1 MTEDMGLNRLGNH
14 MKRIQYHR
22 YGGPDVMQMERFE
35 PPALR
40 PDDIA
45 VKVVYAAINPVD
57 WKVRRG
63 DLKLVTGRKFPR
75 AMGCDFS
82 GEILAVGSGVT
93 AFKLGEA
100 VFGVAPVKTCGA
112 LAEVVVAPQTVVGR
126 KPESVTFEEAACLG
140 TPGVTAWNALIDK
153 AHLKAGQHV
162 LINGCTGAVG
172 AAAVQIALLQGAIV
186 SGTCSADAATQA
198 KALGVTEVLDYRKTN
213 LATLS
218 RRFDVVFDTA
228 ITMPIATG
236 LCLLSRGGVFL
247 DLEPGPAKIIRSLFD
262 RRLKPIICTPRPAIM
277 AALAEAARVGRLS
290 VPSAQIVDFDAAIG
304 KIANLEQ
311 GVGSR
316 GKAVVAIGTAV

>member
-1 MTEDMGLNRLGNH
+1 

-22 YGGPDVMQMERFE
+22 YGDPDVMQMERFE
-35 PPALR
+35 TPALR
-40 PDDIA
+40 TDDVA
-45 VKVVYAAINPVD
+45 VRVAFAAINPVD
-57 WKVRRG
+57 WKIRRG
-63 DLKLVTGRKFPR
+63 DLKLITGRKFPR

-82 GEILAVGSGVT
+82 GEVLAVGAGVT
-93 AFKLGEA
+93 AFKPGDA

-126 KPESVTFEEAACLG
+126 KPDSVTFEAAACLG

-186 SGTCSADAATQA
+186 SGTCSADAAPQA
-198 KALGVTEVLDYRKTN
+198 EALGVTEVLDYRRTD
-213 LATLS
+213 LSTLP
-218 RRFDVVFDTA
+218 RHFDVVFDTA
-228 ITMPIATG
+228 ITMPMATG
-236 LCLLSRGGVFL
+236 MRLLSKGGVFL

-262 RRLKPIICTPRPAIM
+262 RRLKPIICTPRPEIM
-277 AALAEAARVGRLS
+277 AALAEAARAGHLS
-290 VPSAQIVDFDAAIG
+290 SPNAEIVAFDAAIG

-311 GVGSR
+311 GVGPR
-316 GKAVVAIGTAV
+316 GKAIVAIGAAG